1 MQAVLNAGLQS
12 LQGGQERVERAAG
25 GIARATTA
33 EQGATM
39 ELTQALVELR
49 VAEAQ
54 AEAGVAVLRT
64 ANAVLGTLIDTHA

>member
-1 MQAVLNAGLQS
+1 MQSVLNAGLQS
-12 LQGGQERVERAAG
+12 LQGGQERIERAAG

-33 EQGATM
+33 AEDGTT

-64 ANAVLGTLIDTHA
+64 ADEVLGTLIDTRA